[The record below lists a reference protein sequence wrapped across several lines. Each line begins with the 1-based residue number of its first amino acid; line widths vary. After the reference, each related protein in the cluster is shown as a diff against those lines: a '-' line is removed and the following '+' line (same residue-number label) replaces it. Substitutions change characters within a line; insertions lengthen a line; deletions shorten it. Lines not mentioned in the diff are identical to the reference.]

1 MRAACGQTKACKS
14 FLHHL
19 EECGERLAEGKTMIQ
34 GETCVEE
41 LCALPSCSM
50 AQTRLSS
57 AGGRLPRAGMI
68 GP

>member
-1 MRAACGQTKACKS
+1 
-14 FLHHL
+14 
-19 EECGERLAEGKTMIQ
+19 MIQ

-50 AQTRLSS
+50 AETRLSS
-57 AGGRLPRAGMI
+57 SGGRLPPDGMI